1 MILSNVLFALLL
13 SVVFVVFVFLF
24 TVSGWYCNAN
34 FRYASLMT
42 FASEEGEM
50 PKIMYGS
57 SLSCMFYSFFTFFVF
72 FFFADDDIW
81 CDNQM
86 MI

>member
-1 MILSNVLFALLL
+1 MILSNVLFALL

-42 FASEEGEM
+42 FASDEGEM
-50 PKIMYGS
+50 PKIINGS
-57 SLSCMFYSFFTFFVF
+57 SLSYMFYSFFMFFVF
-72 FFFADDDIW
+72 IFFADDIW
-81 CDNQM
+81 CDQM
-86 MI
+86 MTMI

>member
-1 MILSNVLFALLL
+1 MILSNVLFALL
-13 SVVFVVFVFLF
+13 SVVFVLFVFLF

-42 FASEEGEM
+42 FASDDGEM
-50 PKIMYGS
+50 PKIINGS
-57 SLSCMFYSFFTFFVF
+57 SLSCIFYSFFVFFVF
-72 FFFADDDIW
+72 FFSADDDIFW
-81 CDNQM
+81 YNQM